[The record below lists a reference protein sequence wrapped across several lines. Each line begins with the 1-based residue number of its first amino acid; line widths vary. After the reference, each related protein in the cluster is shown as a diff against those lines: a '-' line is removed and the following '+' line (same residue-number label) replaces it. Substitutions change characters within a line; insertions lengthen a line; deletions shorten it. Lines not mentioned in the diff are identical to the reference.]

1 MLTVRY
7 GSVAARKR
15 TFERCGAIAYGK
27 DQPTPM
33 KPKILTT
40 LRDYS
45 PRLFASDML
54 AGVTVALVALPLSIA
69 IAIASGAPP
78 AAGLVTAV
86 VAGFLISALGGSRVQ
101 IGGPTGAFIVIVYGI
116 IHDRG
121 LDGLLIATLMAGI
134 ILLVAGLLGA
144 GRLIRHVPEPV
155 IEGFTIGIAL
165 VIAVSQLKDLGGMT
179 GPVLPAD
186 FLPKISGLW
195 AMRDTIEPASLA
207 LGVGSIVAILV
218 LRRLAPKIP
227 WLVLVVAA
235 ASIAAVTVLPSVE
248 TVAARY
254 GNLPDGLPMP
264 RLPPISVGIAME
276 LLPSAL
282 TIAFLAGIESLLSAI
297 VADRMI
303 GGAHRSN
310 AELIA
315 QGAANIASPLFGG
328 LPATG
333 AIARTATNVNAG
345 GRTPIAGIIHAVAI
359 LLAMLLAA
367 PLAGALALP
376 ALAGLLIVTAWTM
389 SEPHRW
395 KERLRLRRADLALLL
410 LTATLTVLA
419 DLTVA
424 IAAGTVIGLA
434 LRLFRG
440 EMEAPRWHV
449 PFRGG
454 GDRQD

>member
-1 MLTVRY
+1 
-7 GSVAARKR
+7 
-15 TFERCGAIAYGK
+15 
-27 DQPTPM
+27 M

-40 LRDYS
+40 LHDYS
-45 PRLFASDML
+45 PRLFVSDIV

-86 VAGFLISALGGSRVQ
+86 IAGFIISALGGSRVQ
-101 IGGPTGAFIVIVYGI
+101 VGGPTGAFIVIVYGI
-116 IHDRG
+116 IHDHG
-121 LDGLLIATLMAGI
+121 MDGLLIATLMAGA
-134 ILLVAGLLGA
+134 ILLISGLLGA
-144 GRLIRHVPEPV
+144 GRLIRHVPETV
-155 IEGFTIGIAL
+155 IEGFTIGIAF
-165 VIAVSQLKDLGGMT
+165 VIAVSQVKDLAGMN
-179 GPVLPAD
+179 GPALPAE
-186 FLPKISGLW
+186 FLPKLSKLW
-195 AMRDTIEPASLA
+195 AMRDTIEPFSLT
-207 LGVGSIVAILV
+207 LGMVTILAILT
-218 LRRLAPKIP
+218 LRRFAPKIP
-227 WLVLVVAA
+227 WLVLVVTAASVAA
-235 ASIAAVTVLPSVE
+235 AMLLPAVDTV
-248 TVAARY
+248 TARY
-254 GNLPDGLPMP
+254 GNLPSGLPIP
-264 RLPPISVGIAME
+264 HLPTINSGLVIQ

-315 QGAANIASPLFGG
+315 QGVANIASPLFGG

-345 GRTPIAGIIHAVAI
+345 GRTPVAGMIHAVVI

-395 KERLRLRRADLALLL
+395 AERLRLPKADLAILL
-410 LTATLTVLA
+410 LTAVLTVLA

-424 IAAGTVIGLA
+424 IAAGTIIGLA
-434 LRLFRG
+434 LRFSRG
-440 EMEAPRWHV
+440 EIEAPHWHM
-449 PFRGG
+449 PFRGNWDYKDK
-454 GDRQD
+454 DRF